1 MRAPLWL
8 CLFLLLLTRGA
19 LASLTHP
26 NLGATTDPATKCA
39 RTMTLLALV
48 DCRSHRLFRL
58 IHRARPLT
66 PEEAQPPMM

>member
-1 MRAPLWL
+1 MRTPFWL
-8 CLFLLLLTRGA
+8 CLSLLLLTRGA
-19 LASLTHP
+19 FASQTHP
-26 NLGATTDPATKCA
+26 NLGAKTDPATKCA

-48 DCRSHRLFRL
+48 DCRYNRIFRL